1 MTASAIQVHKWWFI
15 RASTVLVVTCLL
27 DAAVGWLAAKP
38 LPWVVLIPATL
49 PLSMFIF
56 VALPMMKR
64 AER

>member
-1 MTASAIQVHKWWFI
+1 MTASAIQVHKGWLI

-38 LPWVVLIPATL
+38 FPWVVLIPATL

-56 VALPMMKR
+56 VAVPMLRR